1 MPMILDQATRPD
13 NIAVATGLI
22 LGALCDALIAK
33 NVLTTSEVRD
43 VMVTAMKGVGARPS
57 NEAAGVAEIIG
68 AFSRHYG
75 VRIGASRLY

>member
-1 MPMILDQATRPD
+1 MILDQAARPD
-13 NIAVATGLI
+13 SIAVATGLI
-22 LGALCDALIAK
+22 LSALCDALIAK
-33 NVLTTSEVRD
+33 NVMTASEIRD

-57 NEAAGVAEIIG
+57 NETAAVADIIG